1 MTTPRRPGSQP
12 APVPLQT
19 TKREK
24 LRSPAPQIPLEGADP
39 DATPR
44 PGSVR
49 TRGPQTQEE
58 AAAFVD
64 REREGLPGLSLDRK
78 FSLLS
83 SMASEPD
90 PVGRYPAQLGGLYRS
105 MKRLDPGFAEDD
117 RLRQSLVLEAVAERL
132 PDAPRRWRNAST
144 KERGDIVRSILEVQ
158 CQVLGMGR
166 DRMPTVELLGDGP
179 EPIPGNSMGQ
189 YFEADGVLQLITKA
203 PGWEEFH
210 EAVNTVLHEGTHNY
224 QYSLVA
230 DLDAG
235 RLAGDP
241 RKRQAEAF
249 RSNFAAYLNDGDGGD
264 RESYLSQPVE
274 LHAMAVGDDAQVY
287 FLDQALMAGVEVYEA
302 LEQVNETPEAG
313 RIREELHT
321 AMNGKSSSAIY
332 RLTERARRYLPDVEP
347 RPSEP
352 ERRLHLVERAAGL
365 GSDPG
370 ATSADRNRIIPLV
383 TDPSLSDDA
392 LGDALAELGAEIR
405 ARGLA
410 AHRDRLSARFLD
422 ANHAAFFTDLAASV
436 LRDLGEFVPEFRETE
451 RVEAE
456 INRIKEA
463 PYYLNPAWLAG
474 EAAAVGDDA
483 ENTADLAH
491 AAMVRELR
499 EAGLSEEAE
508 ACERTYAVYRQA
520 KERERA
526 ALTEVDRTR
535 RALGELIARRGL
547 VTVPT

>member
-1 MTTPRRPGSQP
+1 MHT
-12 APVPLQT
+12 
-19 TKREK
+19 
-24 LRSPAPQIPLEGADP
+24 
-39 DATPR
+39 
-44 PGSVR
+44 
-49 TRGPQTQEE
+49 
-58 AAAFVD
+58 
-64 REREGLPGLSLDRK
+64 LSLDRK

-90 PVGRYPAQLGGLYRS
+90 PVGRYPAQLGSLYRS
-105 MKRLDPGFAEDD
+105 MKTLDPGFAEDD
-117 RLRQSLVLEAVAERL
+117 GLRQLQVLEAVAEQL

-144 KERGDIVRSILEVQ
+144 KERGDIVRSILDVQ

-189 YFEADGVLQLITKA
+189 YFEADRVLELITKA

-241 RKRQAEAF
+241 REKQAGAF
-249 RSNFAAYLNDGDGGD
+249 KGNFAAYLNDGDGGD

-287 FLDQALMAGVEVYEA
+287 FLDQALMAGAAVYEA
-302 LEQVNETPEAG
+302 LEQVGETPEAG
-313 RIREELHT
+313 RIREELHA
-321 AMNGKSSSAIY
+321 AMNGSSSSAIY
-332 RLTERARRYLPDVEP
+332 RLMEQARRYLPDVEP

-370 ATSADRNRIIPLV
+370 ATSVDRNRIIPLV
-383 TDPSLSDDA
+383 TDPALSDDA

-410 AHRDRLSARFLD
+410 AHWDRLSARFLD
-422 ANHAAFFTDLAASV
+422 ADHAALFTDLAASV
-436 LRDLGEFVPEFRETE
+436 IRDLGGSVPESRETE

-463 PYYLNPAWLAG
+463 PYYLNLAWLAG
-474 EAAAVGDDA
+474 EAAAVSDHA
-483 ENTADLAH
+483 ESTADLAH
-491 AAMVRELR
+491 AAMVWKLR

-508 ACERTYAVYRQA
+508 ACERTYALYRQA

-535 RALGELIARRGL
+535 RVLGELIARRGL
-547 VTVPT
+547 ATIPT